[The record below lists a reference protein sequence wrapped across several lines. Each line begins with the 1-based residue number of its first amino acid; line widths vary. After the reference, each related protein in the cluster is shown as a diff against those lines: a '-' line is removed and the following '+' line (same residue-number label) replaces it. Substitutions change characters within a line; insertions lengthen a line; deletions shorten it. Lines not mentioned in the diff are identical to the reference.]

1 VSLLKMQSYFIVPE
15 SFLKKDQV
23 IKDTKDSG
31 NELGRKTNQ
40 ENYCNRI
47 Y

>member
-1 VSLLKMQSYFIVPE
+1 MQSYFIVPE
-15 SFLKKDQV
+15 SFLEKDQV

-31 NELGRKTNQ
+31 NELGRKTILNQ